1 MLLDLPGHSLK
12 KRLSCQL
19 CFQAGFLSLNGVL
32 HPRQEL
38 LRPAG
43 MNRMAVRAAIPLHP
57 QSLGKPDKLPKNEAM
72 PPQPYAS
79 TLGTTFRFFPV
90 ELLPKRLKF
99 FQNYPTNK

>member
-38 LRPAG
+38 LRPTG

-72 PPQPYAS
+72 APIAVCFHTRDNIQVFSSGTAS
-79 TLGTTFRFFPV
+79 QALEVFPK
-90 ELLPKRLKF
+90 LSDK
-99 FQNYPTNK
+99 

>member
-1 MLLDLPGHSLK
+1 MLLDLPGHSSK

-19 CFQAGFLSLNGVL
+19 CFQAGFLSLNGIL

-72 PPQPYAS
+72 PPQP
-79 TLGTTFRFFPV
+79 
-90 ELLPKRLKF
+90 LLPHSGQLQVFSSGTASQALEVFPKLSDK
-99 FQNYPTNK
+99 